1 MADKITFDSTEPP
14 DIGVAQPGTTSRELE
29 DYIRVAHRPVL
40 ALPPGEDQYKG
51 MYWEIATATVK
62 TTDSL
67 GKDRD
72 DALSQFRA
80 FLLQPR

>member
-1 MADKITFDSTEPP
+1 MTDKITFDSTEPP
-14 DIGVAQPGTTSRELE
+14 DIGVAQPGMPDQQVE

-40 ALPPGEDQYKG
+40 VLPPHEEQHKG
-51 MYWEIATATVK
+51 MYWDAATATVR

-67 GKDRD
+67 GKDRE

-80 FLLQPR
+80 FLCQPR